1 MASHPV
7 VELGE
12 EKAPLFIKLIP
23 TVTELC
29 QHWLTL
35 VLIALKGLTCSGIS
49 SALGFPEKF

>member
-7 VELGE
+7 WL
-12 EKAPLFIKLIP
+12 KLFIKLIH

-35 VLIALKGLTCSGIS
+35 VLTALQGLTCSVIS
-49 SALGFPEKF
+49 PALGFPGK